1 MRATFSTAPA
11 FLICS
16 GLSVSGRIKPFTL
29 ALVPETEAVKHRD
42 YSKPQ
47 PKDLLY
53 GNAANHDVGL
63 QGLEAII
70 EDCPGMNIYLGRQ
83 GNSEKPVPF
92 WHVEPADDEDDANM
106 RLIGVTVEVRV
117 SAGILG
123 DLKTQSAGIILDS
136 YINPEAVVKVT
147 LPVFVNTRLLKF
159 GEKLTFYKKAEAA
172 EEKKRKG
179 VEEIDSIAD
188 WAKQRAEE
196 RKKKMK
202 KEDRLTG
209 PPRARP

>member
-70 EDCPGMNIYLGRQ
+70 EDCPSMNIYLGRQ

-106 RLIGVTVEVRV
+106 KLIGVTVEVRV

-123 DLKTQSAGIILDS
+123 DLKLQSTGIILDS

-179 VEEIDSIAD
+179 VEEIDAIAD